1 MTVKT
6 EIKTAN
12 MLYIALPPSHCDH
25 TPLRLTVGSTG
36 VGTILVFGP
45 VVSRGNPPRLKVING
60 MYVQVDCVF
69 HSTTS
74 LTSKLL
80 RKEERERGGGG
91 RGERER
97 EEGRGGRGERGTN

>member
-12 MLYIALPPSHCDH
+12 TLYIALPPSHCDH

-45 VVSRGNPPRLKVING
+45 VVSRGEPP
-60 MYVQVDCVF
+60 
-69 HSTTS
+69 SS
-74 LTSKLL
+74 
-80 RKEERERGGGG
+80 
-91 RGERER
+91 
-97 EEGRGGRGERGTN
+97 